1 MVVEFQIALQ
11 RRCEFCRRPESRL
24 ADDLADAPVE
34 AFNHAVRL
42 WMAWRNQ
49 PMLNAKLLAE
59 AIKDMVCWRR
69 RQIDPGCRFQLTQL
83 KTSGTVVARG
93 FSGYGRGSP
102 KIGSLGQK
110 FVGANT
116 VAAGRPFP
124 RPLRSRMRPNRRKT
138 NLLRSP
144 LKAEPD

>member
-34 AFNHAVRL
+34 ALDHAVSL

-59 AIKDMVCWRR
+59 TIKDMVATGFPLTALAGETIRELAAVVGEQFDDLDGAGLFHFVQEIDATAVTLVGVDCHVDPACSAINGDE
-69 RQIDPGCRFQLTQL
+69 QITPLL
-83 KTSGTVVARG
+83 
-93 FSGYGRGSP
+93 
-102 KIGSLGQK
+102 L
-110 FVGANT
+110 VGHLWQ
-116 VAAGRPFP
+116 V
-124 RPLRSRMRPNRRKT
+124 LDIYM
-138 NLLRSP
+138 
-144 LKAEPD
+144 